1 MLPSHAGWTACP
13 LYTLREWIA
22 EAVQME
28 HCGVTMYHEEL
39 RSDQARF
46 FSLRSPD
53 STERASLM
61 MTLNADGSLDIQIA
75 GPGNRP
81 CSVDAQYLA
90 LDIAAALCP
99 GSWVNCMRNG

>member
-81 CSVDAQYLA
+81 AVSTPSTWRSTSQPPFVRAV
-90 LDIAAALCP
+90 
-99 GSWVNCMRNG
+99 G